1 MSNEV
6 KTKRKYDER
15 QMYEQGRGYFFG
27 FWALIIYLAFIVLF
41 EMGFEKE
48 LLSSASKCY
57 LGIILG
63 ITVYVSYCIFKDAY
77 FPLGGSAPTIL
88 VTNFTAFALLVVG
101 IIGFD
106 EASFDEASFDERF
119 VLVACLAMMAIIDIS
134 IFTHHR
140 IEKKRT
146 KNKK

>member
-1 MSNEV
+1 MSNEA
-6 KTKRKYDER
+6 KKRAEKKYDER

-48 LLSSASKCY
+48 LLSSTSKCY

-63 ITVYVSYCIFKDAY
+63 ITTYVSYCIFKDAY

-88 VTNFTAFALLVVG
+88 VTNITAFALLVVG

-106 EASFDEASFDERF
+106 DASFDERF
-119 VLVACLAMMAIIDIS
+119 VLVACLSMMVIVDIS

-140 IEKKRT
+140 IEKKRA
-146 KNKK
+146 KDKG